1 MQKIDKKNFLEA
13 YRFILV
19 GICSV
24 TIDLIFYY
32 LFIYFD
38 IFDPNNSKRLSF
50 IIGAIF
56 AFFANRSYVFRIS
69 EKKISQFVLFGLLY
83 FCSFIL
89 NSLVHDYVYLLTSIT
104 LISFLFATA
113 VSTIT
118 NFLGQKFVI
127 FKKKI
132 NINLDD

>member
-1 MQKIDKKNFLEA
+1 MQKFDKKNFLEA
-13 YRFILV
+13 YRFLLV

-24 TIDLIFYY
+24 SIDFIFYY

-50 IIGAIF
+50 VIGAIF
-56 AFFANRSYVFRIS
+56 AFFANRSYVFKIS
-69 EKKISQFVLFGLLY
+69 EKKASQFFLFCLLY

-89 NSLVHDYVYLLTSIT
+89 NSLVHDYIYLVSQIT
-104 LISFLFATA
+104 FISFLLATA

-118 NFLGQKFVI
+118 NFIGQKFVI
-127 FKKKI
+127 FRKKN
-132 NINLDD
+132 NIR

>member
-1 MQKIDKKNFLEA
+1 MEKIDKKSFLEA

-24 TIDLIFYY
+24 TIDFIFYY

-50 IIGAIF
+50 VIGAIF

-69 EKKISQFVLFGLLY
+69 EKKISQFILFVLLY

-89 NSLVHDYVYLLTSIT
+89 NSLVHDYIYLLTSIT

-127 FKKKI
+127 FKK
-132 NINLDD
+132 

>member
-1 MQKIDKKNFLEA
+1 MEKIDKKSFLEA

-24 TIDLIFYY
+24 TIDFIFYY

-38 IFDPNNSKRLSF
+38 FFDPNNSKRLSF

-69 EKKISQFVLFGLLY
+69 EKKNSQFILFSLLY
-83 FCSFIL
+83 FSSFIL
-89 NSLVHDYVYLLTSIT
+89 NTLVHDYVYFLTSIT

-127 FKKKI
+127 FKK
-132 NINLDD
+132 

>member
-24 TIDLIFYY
+24 TIDFIFYY